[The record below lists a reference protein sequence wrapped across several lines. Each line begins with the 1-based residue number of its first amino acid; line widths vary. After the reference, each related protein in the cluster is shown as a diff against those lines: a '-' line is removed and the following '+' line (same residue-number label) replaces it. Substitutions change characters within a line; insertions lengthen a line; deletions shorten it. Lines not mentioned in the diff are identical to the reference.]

1 MHQRRLLPALL
12 AALIVLGLI
21 FMAGSS
27 VQRSAWTEGYLTGLA
42 ASGQDG
48 AIVPY
53 ALAQPRGPSILG
65 GLALTF
71 GLGLLLLVLVV
82 PMVAAGRFL
91 RLWAWRG
98 AGRPGVDDWIP
109 SWQRHRGTKCDW
121 FGPWQPG
128 AKPEGK
134 REGPMEA
141 EPVEEQPS
149 DPTRITE

>member
-53 ALAQPRGPSILG
+53 ALAQPRSPSILG
-65 GLALTF
+65 GFALAF

-82 PMVAAGRFL
+82 PMVAAGKFL
-91 RLWAWRG
+91 GLWAWRG
-98 AGRPGVDDWIP
+98 AGRPGGEDWIP
-109 SWQRHRGTKCDW
+109 SWQRHRGAMCDW
-121 FGPWQPG
+121 FGPWQSE
-128 AKPEGK
+128 AKPEAK
-134 REGPMEA
+134 REGSVEA

-149 DPTRITE
+149 DPTQTTK